1 MEISR
6 KVGGAI
12 LKNYST
18 SKVDVHKPELEI
30 YIEVRINAVYIYF
43 EKVKGII
50 MELKGVDLK
59 KAYKERL
66 VVKGV
71 SLKINSGEIVG
82 LLGPN
87 GAGKTTSFYMIVG
100 FIAATSGKVFID
112 GKDVTALP
120 MYERARCGLGYLA
133 QEPTIFRGLT
143 VEENLLAILERLEPD
158 AKKRADRVDQLLTEF
173 GLTKLAKQKAW
184 TLSGGEKRRM
194 EIARCMISNPKI
206 ILLDEPF
213 VGIDPITVAELR
225 EMIFKLKSRGLG
237 ILITDHNVRETL
249 SLTERAY
256 LIYDGKILVEG
267 DQDKLLNDENARKLY
282 LGEDF
287 KM

>member
-1 MEISR
+1 
-6 KVGGAI
+6 
-12 LKNYST
+12 
-18 SKVDVHKPELEI
+18 
-30 YIEVRINAVYIYF
+30 
-43 EKVKGII
+43 
-50 MELKGVDLK
+50 MELRSEKIVK
-59 KAYKERL
+59 VYKDRM

-71 SLKINSGEIVG
+71 DIHVKSGEIVG

-87 GAGKTTSFYMIVG
+87 GAGKTTSFYMMVG
-100 FIAATSGKVFID
+100 FIRPTSGKVFID
-112 GKDVTALP
+112 GDDVTALP
-120 MYERARCGLGYLA
+120 MFERARHGLGYLA
-133 QEPTIFRGLT
+133 QEPTIFKGLT
-143 VEENLLAILERLEPD
+143 VEENLLAILERISD
-158 AKKRADRVDQLLTEF
+158 DKAAQKRRVDELLSEF

-213 VGIDPITVAELR
+213 VGIDPITVSDLR
-225 EMIFKLKSRGLG
+225 HMIFKLKDKG
-237 ILITDHNVRETL
+237 IGVLITDHNVRETL
-249 SLTERAY
+249 PLTERAY

-267 DQDKLLNDENARKLY
+267 DQETLLNDTNARKLY

>member
-1 MEISR
+1 
-6 KVGGAI
+6 
-12 LKNYST
+12 
-18 SKVDVHKPELEI
+18 
-30 YIEVRINAVYIYF
+30 
-43 EKVKGII
+43 
-50 MELKGVDLK
+50 MELKSENIEKV
-59 KAYKERL
+59 YKERK

-71 SLKINSGEIVG
+71 NITVNSGEIVG

-87 GAGKTTSFYMIVG
+87 GAGKTTSFYMMVG
-100 FIAATSGKVFID
+100 FIKPSSGKVFID

-120 MYERARCGLGYLA
+120 MYERSRYGLGYLA
-133 QEPTIFRGLT
+133 QEPTIFRGLS
-143 VEENLLAILERLEPD
+143 VENNLLAILERIESNKQKQKEKVASLLE
-158 AKKRADRVDQLLTEF
+158 EF

-184 TLSGGEKRRM
+184 SLSGGEKRRM

-213 VGIDPITVAELR
+213 VGIDPITVSELR
-225 EMIFKLKSRGLG
+225 QMIFKLRDKGIG

-249 SLTERAY
+249 PLTQRAY

-267 DQDKLLNDENARKLY
+267 APEKLLNDEKARSLY
-282 LGEDF
+282 LGKDF

>member
-1 MEISR
+1 
-6 KVGGAI
+6 
-12 LKNYST
+12 
-18 SKVDVHKPELEI
+18 
-30 YIEVRINAVYIYF
+30 
-43 EKVKGII
+43 
-50 MELKGVDLK
+50 MELRSEKIVK
-59 KAYKERL
+59 VYKDRM

-71 SLKINSGEIVG
+71 DIHVKSGEIVG

-87 GAGKTTSFYMIVG
+87 GAGKTTSFYMLVG
-100 FIAATSGKVFID
+100 FIRPTSGYVFID
-112 GKDVTALP
+112 GNNVTAQP
-120 MYERARCGLGYLA
+120 MFERARHGLGYLA
-133 QEPTIFRGLT
+133 QEPTIFKGLT
-143 VEENLLAILERLEPD
+143 VEENLLAVLERILD
-158 AKKRADRVDQLLTEF
+158 DKAAQKQRVDELLNEF

-213 VGIDPITVAELR
+213 VGIDPITVSDLR
-225 EMIFKLKSRGLG
+225 HMIFKLKDKG
-237 ILITDHNVRETL
+237 IGVLITDHNVRETL
-249 SLTERAY
+249 PLTQRAY

-267 DQDKLLNDENARKLY
+267 DQQTLLNDKNARKLY

>member
-1 MEISR
+1 
-6 KVGGAI
+6 
-12 LKNYST
+12 
-18 SKVDVHKPELEI
+18 
-30 YIEVRINAVYIYF
+30 
-43 EKVKGII
+43 
-50 MELKGVDLK
+50 MELSGVDLK

-100 FIAATSGKVFID
+100 FIRATSGKVFID

-143 VEENLLAILERLEPD
+143 VEENLLAILERLEADP
-158 AKKRADRVDQLLTEF
+158 KKRKDRVDQLLTEF

-225 EMIFKLKSRGLG
+225 DMIFKLKSRGLG

-249 SLTERAY
+249 PLTERAY
-256 LIYDGKILVEG
+256 LIYDGKILVDGSPE
-267 DQDKLLNDENARKLY
+267 KLLADENARKLY
-282 LGEDF
+282 LGENF

>member
-1 MEISR
+1 
-6 KVGGAI
+6 
-12 LKNYST
+12 
-18 SKVDVHKPELEI
+18 
-30 YIEVRINAVYIYF
+30 
-43 EKVKGII
+43 
-50 MELKGVDLK
+50 MELRSEKIVK
-59 KAYKERL
+59 VYKDRM

-71 SLKINSGEIVG
+71 DIHVKSGEIVG

-87 GAGKTTSFYMIVG
+87 GAGKTTSFYMLVG
-100 FIAATSGKVFID
+100 FIRPTSGRVFID
-112 GKDVTALP
+112 NSDVTQLP
-120 MYERARCGLGYLA
+120 MFERARHGLGYLA
-133 QEPTIFRGLT
+133 QEPTIFKGLT
-143 VEENLLAILERLEPD
+143 VEENLLAILERISTDKAEQ
-158 AKKRADRVDQLLTEF
+158 KKRVEELLEEF

-213 VGIDPITVAELR
+213 VGIDPITVSDLR
-225 EMIFKLKSRGLG
+225 RMIFKLKDKG
-237 ILITDHNVRETL
+237 IGVLITDHNVRETL
-249 SLTERAY
+249 PLTERAY

-267 DQDKLLNDENARKLY
+267 DQNTLINDPSARKLY

>member
-1 MEISR
+1 
-6 KVGGAI
+6 
-12 LKNYST
+12 
-18 SKVDVHKPELEI
+18 
-30 YIEVRINAVYIYF
+30 
-43 EKVKGII
+43 
-50 MELKGVDLK
+50 MELRSEKIVK
-59 KAYKERL
+59 VYKDRM

-71 SLKINSGEIVG
+71 DIHVKSGEIVG

-87 GAGKTTSFYMIVG
+87 GAGKTTSFYMMVG
-100 FIAATSGKVFID
+100 FIRPTSGKVFID
-112 GKDVTALP
+112 VTALP
-120 MYERARCGLGYLA
+120 MFERARHGLGYLA
-133 QEPTIFRGLT
+133 QEPTIFKGLT
-143 VEENLLAILERLEPD
+143 VEENLLAVLERILD
-158 AKKRADRVDQLLTEF
+158 DRAAQKKRVDELLNEF

-213 VGIDPITVAELR
+213 VGIDPITVSDLR
-225 EMIFKLKSRGLG
+225 QMIFKLKDKG
-237 ILITDHNVRETL
+237 IGVLITDHNVRETL
-249 SLTERAY
+249 PLTERAY

-267 DQDKLLNDENARKLY
+267 DQNTLLNDTNARKLY

>member
-1 MEISR
+1 MQLRSEQIV
-6 KVGGAI
+6 KV
-12 LKNYST
+12 
-18 SKVDVHKPELEI
+18 
-30 YIEVRINAVYIYF
+30 
-43 EKVKGII
+43 
-50 MELKGVDLK
+50 
-59 KAYKERL
+59 YKDRM

-71 SLKINSGEIVG
+71 DIHVRSGEIVG

-87 GAGKTTSFYMIVG
+87 GAGKTTSFYMMVG
-100 FIAATSGKVFID
+100 FIRPTGGHVFID
-112 GKDVTALP
+112 DNDVTALP
-120 MYERARCGLGYLA
+120 MYERARHGLGYLA
-133 QEPTIFRGLT
+133 QEPTLFKGLT
-143 VEENLLAILERLEPD
+143 VEENLLAVLERICD
-158 AKKRADRVDQLLTEF
+158 DKQTQKRRVDELLNEF

-213 VGIDPITVAELR
+213 VGIDPITVADLR
-225 EMIFKLKSRGLG
+225 QMIFKLKEKGLG
-237 ILITDHNVRETL
+237 VLITDHNVRETL
-249 SLTERAY
+249 PLTERAY

-267 DQDKLLNDENARKLY
+267 DQNTLLTDTNARRLY